1 MRGFEEALRRYGAGQ
16 FNDEDVVNATGLS
29 KRSWRELIKNGA
41 VSTTTERLGRG
52 YVRLCN
58 HTVFKRAAVIGA
70 INRTGLSLAVSGQ
83 IAYALP
89 FHTLLYDLL
98 DPWMILYGRAPDL
111 DREAALPAP
120 TEKPMA
126 DWFAPDRPAEVDAED
141 DWFVTIYDARFV
153 GAIYHPKEQPVI
165 FGDLRADGATFV
177 AWWPLR
183 LGVPQMGQVV
193 DAFLRRHPHITAAV
207 AAWENPNKWT
217 KELHSLGYRFE
228 RHDDDGDPLGV
239 AAAKSIRSPVL
250 TTSANI
256 SFAVRRALRRYL
268 GIEAATSVSVTK

>member
-1 MRGFEEALRRYGAGQ
+1 MRGFDEALRRYGAGQ

-29 KRSWRELIKNGA
+29 KRSWRELIKTGA

-52 YVRLCN
+52 NVRLCG

-70 INRTGLSLAVSGQ
+70 INRAGLSLAVSGQ

-89 FHTLLYDLL
+89 FRALLYDLL

-111 DREAALPAP
+111 DRQAALPVA
-120 TEKPMA
+120 TKKPMV
-126 DWFAPDRPAEVDAED
+126 DWFAPDRRATVDAEN

-153 GAIYHPKEQPVI
+153 GAVYHPKEQPLI
-165 FGDLRADGATFV
+165 FGDLRDGGATFV

-183 LGVPQMGQVV
+183 LGVPQMGQVI
-193 DAFLRRHPHITAAV
+193 DAFLRRYPHIMAAV
-207 AAWENPNKWT
+207 AAWENPNKWA
-217 KELHSLGYRFE
+217 KELHALGYRFE
-228 RHDDDGDPLGV
+228 RHDGDGDPLSV
-239 AAAKSIRSPVL
+239 TAAKSIRSPVL

-256 SFAVRRALRRYL
+256 TFAVRRALRRYL
-268 GIEAATSVSVTK
+268 GIEPAPRS